1 MRVGVPPKGA
11 ALSDKY
17 LVRILKTAPVA
28 PGKESA
34 KIFIICSS
42 AADCCLK
49 ILDFENNLICWWHE
63 TGTFMLIGFIIMA
76 SLVITNLLRL
86 EKVRICNIL
95 DILSLSKTQSSIS
108 LSWAGHHN
116 HNNYLW
122 FTRKLTHL
130 YSFLTSNIKDIC
142 LKDTTNIHYL
152 KQLLARH
159 IQPASSLAHT
169 QHGRP
174 NNIRNYLFH
183 VNRII

>member
-95 DILSLSKTQSSIS
+95 DILSLSKTQSS
-108 LSWAGHHN
+108 
-116 HNNYLW
+116 Y
-122 FTRKLTHL
+122 
-130 YSFLTSNIKDIC
+130 
-142 LKDTTNIHYL
+142 HY
-152 KQLLARH
+152 
-159 IQPASSLAHT
+159 
-169 QHGRP
+169 HGR
-174 NNIRNYLFH
+174 
-183 VNRII
+183 VIIIITIIYDLQENWLTYTAS